1 MQSTSSSAP
10 VLGFAGEADRGILAL
25 TFSSGALQLVA
36 LLVSQSRWMLLVTL
50 LLGGT
55 VAS

>member
-1 MQSTSSSAP
+1 MQSTSSCAP
-10 VLGFAGEADRGILAL
+10 ALGLVGEADRGMLAL

-36 LLVSQSRWMLLVTL
+36 LLVSQSRWVLLVTL
-50 LLGGT
+50 LLGVT